1 MTLHNLLFL
10 YNLVGLIDL
19 LCLYGMESF
28 GLLSYNFVYK
38 DEREV
43 EENKLK
49 GTMENLFLAL

>member
-28 GLLSYNFVYK
+28 GLLYNFVYK